1 MSGRRRLGFSLSAER
16 GHDTCSTRTY
26 RFLGIAAALLLAVTP
41 VPSAAQSL
49 TGPAADPQF
58 KFSTAMPSG
67 VASPD
72 RVETRL
78 GTLNFFDGFPD
89 KASAATL
96 LDNLDFQRAV
106 QAYLLALPAVNQAGN
121 REAILT
127 QGPANGTVPIW
138 EQLVDSRTIELTAND
153 NTPYTWFWIDLH
165 AGPSSSR
172 CRPRCSAS

>member
-1 MSGRRRLGFSLSAER
+1 MNRDAISA
-16 GHDTCSTRTY
+16 
-26 RFLGIAAALLLAVTP
+26 FLVCIPAGAATP
-41 VPSAAQSL
+41 VL
-49 TGPAADPQF
+49 TQPLSGPAADPQF

-106 QAYLLALPAVNQAGN
+106 QAYLLALPAVNQAGD

-138 EQLVDSRTIELTAND
+138 EQLVDSRTIELTA
-153 NTPYTWFWIDLH
+153 
-165 AGPSSSR
+165 SR
-172 CRPRCSAS
+172 WTRRPPASAARRRVCS